1 MFTVK
6 DVLDSKRS
14 PIKATDLSAPEVLG
28 KLPPLYFS
36 ETLSPENTL
45 VPVKFFTPDTDWT
58 WYAIEYD
65 PETRTFFGL
74 VDGFERELGYF
85 NLDELESLRGPI
97 GLSVERDLYWNEST
111 TLSEIA

>member
-6 DVLDSKRS
+6 ESQ
-14 PIKATDLSAPEVLG
+14 PPKATDLSVPEVLG

-36 ETLSPENTL
+36 EELSPENTL
-45 VPVKFFTPDTDWT
+45 VPVKFFTPDASWT

-74 VDGFERELGYF
+74 VDGLERELGYF
-85 NLDELESLRGPI
+85 NLDELESLRGPL
-97 GLSVERDLYWNEST
+97 GLSVERDLLWNEST
-111 TLSEIA
+111 TLNEIS